1 MGATG
6 PGTVLGMSDDPMT
19 LTARGPEDVLA
30 MVPVVLGFVPEDSLV
45 MLTFGAAQSFHARV
59 DLPPDSAALRE
70 VVDALLD
77 PAVRHGVRRVLLVAY
92 TPDLRLAERV
102 TGRVRDAFERR
113 RIEVIGRLVADGRC
127 WWPLPREEGAP
138 GTPYD
143 VSAHRFAA
151 EAVLRGLVT
160 HGSRADLSATLAAV
174 PEAVAEVT
182 RALAGRSGPD
192 QPVAEAGWAAATV
205 RRCVADGTTL
215 PAGDTA
221 RLLTGLRD
229 LSVRDAAWTTLTRAD
244 AVRHV
249 ALLDRRRPAQ
259 PHLPRRGAGRSARLR
274 RVGVGAGS
282 AGVVRRGPVPRGRP
296 RLPPRRAARRQPC
309 RRAATVRVGRRA
321 GGIGP
326 RTPGL
331 RADRATRVGAWE
343 KRSRHRSSRA
353 PIAPGTGRR
362 CAAAST
368 CSPGCCARRASTPT
382 TR

>member
-70 VVDALLD
+70 VVGALLD

-174 PEAVAEVT
+174 PEGVAEVT
-182 RALAGRSGPD
+182 RSLAGRSGPD

-249 ALLDRRRPAQ
+249 AFWTD
-259 PHLPRRGAGRSARLR
+259 
-274 RVGVGAGS
+274 
-282 AGVVRRGPVPRGRP
+282 VVRRSPTSHVAAPAALLGFAAWVSGQGALAWCAVDRCREGDPGYRLAGLLADSLAGA
-296 RLPPRRAARRQPC
+296 LPPSAWDA
-309 RRAATVRVGRRA
+309 VRA
-321 GGIGP
+321 GSD
-326 RTPGL
+326 PGL
-331 RADRATRVGAWE
+331 PA
-343 KRSRHRSSRA
+343 
-353 PIAPGTGRR
+353 
-362 CAAAST
+362 
-368 CSPGCCARRASTPT
+368 
-382 TR
+382 